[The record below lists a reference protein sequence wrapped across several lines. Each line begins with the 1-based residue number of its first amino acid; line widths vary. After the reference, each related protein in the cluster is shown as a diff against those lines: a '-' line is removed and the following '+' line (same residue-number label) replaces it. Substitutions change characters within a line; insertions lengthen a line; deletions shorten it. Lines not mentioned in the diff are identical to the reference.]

1 MRIRRAFLLVPLLA
15 LVSACFDGPV
25 RETWTLRFL
34 SGGWVVAGRTIEIS
48 SAEDSNPAVAKR
60 LGALRRD
67 LVEEADPWA
76 ERLAEM
82 GPVAEKVEQ
91 ERLTGTI
98 AKATH
103 RALLTETD
111 QVRQLFAA
119 TPVNASYTI
128 VSGLAELSF
137 APGPPDRATRADR
150 EKVRRAFAPWSADVA
165 EYFAAGSALW
175 KYLDQHPARAWA
187 CFGRLFGQ
195 VRKDDAPEPPE
206 LLPGKE
212 TQLVEALQ
220 AAMKKVW
227 QPLEVADGEAFTL
240 DELSHLVWDPL
251 PAPIEIQLPGPALE
265 AVGFETGGS
274 ANHLVA
280 RGPGFWHAL
289 ENLEGKWLTP
299 DPVLAFVRESR
310 KKKPAFD
317 LGAFL
322 QEPRKAA
329 KPPSAGDV
337 QKAIQTDLAGALEFH
352 ATWKVATDGDEPVEP
367 GDDFDPWKE

>member
-1 MRIRRAFLLVPLLA
+1 MKIRRAFLLLPLLA
-15 LVSACFDGPV
+15 LVSACFNGPV

-34 SGGWVVAGRTIEIS
+34 SGGWVVAGRTIELS

-60 LGALRRD
+60 LAAVRRD
-67 LVEEADPWA
+67 LLEGTDAWT
-76 ERLAEM
+76 ERLGEM
-82 GPVAEKVEQ
+82 GPIAEKIEQ
-91 ERLTGTI
+91 ERFTGSI

-103 RALLTETD
+103 RAVLTETD

-137 APGPPDRATRADR
+137 APGPADRATRADR
-150 EKVRRAFAPWSADVA
+150 QKVQRALAPWSTDIAA
-165 EYFAAGSALW
+165 YLSAGSALW
-175 KYLDQHPARAWA
+175 KYLDLHPGRAWA
-187 CFGRLFGQ
+187 CFGQLFRQ
-195 VRKDDAPEPPE
+195 VRQDGAPEPPP
-206 LLPGKE
+206 LQPGKE

-240 DELSHLVWDPL
+240 DELSHLVFDPF
-251 PAPIEIQLPGPALE
+251 PAPVEIQLPGPALE
-265 AVGFETGGS
+265 AVGFEIEGS

-280 RGPGFWHAL
+280 RGPGFWQAF
-289 ENLEGKWLTP
+289 EYLEGHWLTP

-310 KKKPAFD
+310 KPKPAFD
-317 LGAFL
+317 LEAFL
-322 QEPRKAA
+322 HEPRKAA
-329 KPPSAGDV
+329 PPPSGGDI
-337 QKAIQTDLAGALEFH
+337 QKVIQSKLAGAPEFH
-352 ATWKVATDGDEPVEP
+352 LTWKVATDGDEPAEP